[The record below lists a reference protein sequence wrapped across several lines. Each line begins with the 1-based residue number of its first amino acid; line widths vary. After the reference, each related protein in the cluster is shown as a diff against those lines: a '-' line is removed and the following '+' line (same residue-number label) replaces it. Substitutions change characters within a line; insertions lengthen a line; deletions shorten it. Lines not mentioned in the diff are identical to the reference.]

1 MAVIQRGP
9 DRGPIYLYDLG
20 PLLAQD
26 SAIQGQNPPRDLL
39 YVIEFSVK
47 VSFDVSI
54 MIIQHNVL
62 ELEVSLSF
70 HKCRFHSI
78 IMKIR
83 PP

>member
-26 SAIQGQNPPRDLL
+26 SVIQGQNPPRDLL

-47 VSFDVSI
+47 VSFACFYHDNSTHGSLIGSQPVVS
-54 MIIQHNVL
+54 
-62 ELEVSLSF
+62 
-70 HKCRFHSI
+70 
-78 IMKIR
+78 
-83 PP
+83 